1 MLPSVRLSTLPVA
14 EWSVT
19 RRGQVV
25 FAPDRRT
32 GSTERGEMADEG
44 SMPDVAAHAAHLLPH
59 LEAVAEQLE
68 RNPGAVMRRAFPD
81 SDPGSGSR
89 AIVGPKSG
97 LPPMAADRIDAALS
111 EERKRLLEVGA
122 SALDTL
128 RAEGAGAVL
137 SAEARLGIEAIVS
150 VARPAM
156 VLQDGAFGDP
166 PPPWADILG
175 PFRQSIRTT
184 AMSVGRIGVPGLL
197 HLPYAGTGFMVA
209 EDAVMTNCHVARV
222 FSQHGADGDW
232 SFQPGLEANL
242 DFVED
247 PDARTADA
255 TSPRSVRI
263 EGVIGVHPALDLAL
277 LRVAD
282 GLAKPLP
289 IMSRDPGP
297 LEGRNVYVLGYPAP
311 DYRNDAATARLIF
324 GDRYFVKRLMPG
336 TAMAHP
342 ADAIFRMEPCSS
354 GADPDD
360 VMFHDG
366 STTGGCSGACVV
378 DLDSNQ
384 VIGLHF
390 AGKYMQYNE
399 AVALWRLVDDPLL
412 TDAGVNFA

>member
-1 MLPSVRLSTLPVA
+1 
-14 EWSVT
+14 
-19 RRGQVV
+19 
-25 FAPDRRT
+25 
-32 GSTERGEMADEG
+32 MADES
-44 SMPDVAAHAAHLLPH
+44 SMPDVAAHAAHLLPD

-111 EERKRLLEVGA
+111 AERKRLLEVGA

-128 RAEGAGAVL
+128 RAEGPGAVL

-184 AMSVGRIGVPGLL
+184 AMSVGRIGVPGLPQ
-197 HLPYAGTGFMVA
+197 LPYAGTGFMVA
-209 EDAVMTNCHVARV
+209 EDAVMTNCHVAMV
-222 FSQHGADGDW
+222 FSQNGADGEW

-242 DFVED
+242 DLVED
-247 PDARTADA
+247 PDAQPADA
-255 TSPRSVRI
+255 ASPRIVPI
-263 EGVIGVHPALDLAL
+263 EGVIGIHPALDLAL
-277 LRVAD
+277 LRVTD
-282 GLAKPLP
+282 GLATPLP

-311 DYRNDAATARLIF
+311 DYRNDAATLRSIF
-324 GDRYFVKRLMPG
+324 GDRYFVKRLLPG
-336 TAMAHP
+336 AAMAPP
-342 ADAIFRMEPCSS
+342 ADATIRMEPCSS
-354 GADPDD
+354 GAEPDD
-360 VMFHDG
+360 VIFYDC
-366 STTGGCSGACVV
+366 STTGGVSGSPVV

-399 AVALWRLVDDPLL
+399 GVALWRLVDDPLL

>member
-1 MLPSVRLSTLPVA
+1 
-14 EWSVT
+14 
-19 RRGQVV
+19 
-25 FAPDRRT
+25 
-32 GSTERGEMADEG
+32 MAKEG

-97 LPPMAADRIDAALS
+97 LPPMAADRLDAALS
-111 EERKRLLEVGA
+111 AERKRLLEVGA

-128 RAEGAGAVL
+128 RAEGPGAVL

-156 VLQDGAFGDP
+156 VLQDGAFADP
-166 PPPWADILG
+166 PAPWADILG
-175 PFRQSIRTT
+175 PCRQSIRST
-184 AMSVGRIGVPGLL
+184 AMSVGRIGVPGLPQ
-197 HLPYAGTGFMVA
+197 LPYAGTGFMVA
-209 EDAVMTNCHVARV
+209 EDAVMTNCHVAKV
-222 FSQHGADGDW
+222 FSQNGADGEW

-242 DFVED
+242 DLVED
-247 PDARTADA
+247 PDAQPADA
-255 TSPRSVRI
+255 ASPRIVPI
-263 EGVIGVHPALDLAL
+263 EGVIGIHPALDLAL
-277 LRVAD
+277 LRVTD
-282 GLAKPLP
+282 GLATPLP

-311 DYRNDAATARLIF
+311 DYRNDAATLRSIF
-324 GDRYFVKRLMPG
+324 GDRYFVKRLLPG
-336 TAMAHP
+336 AAMAPP
-342 ADAIFRMEPCSS
+342 ADATIRMEPCSS
-354 GADPDD
+354 GAEPDD
-360 VMFHDG
+360 VMFHDC
-366 STTGGCSGACVV
+366 STTGGVSGSCVV

-399 AVALWRLVDDPLL
+399 GVALWRLVDDPLL

>member
-1 MLPSVRLSTLPVA
+1 
-14 EWSVT
+14 
-19 RRGQVV
+19 
-25 FAPDRRT
+25 
-32 GSTERGEMADEG
+32 MADEG

-111 EERKRLLEVGA
+111 AERKRLLEVGA

-128 RAEGAGAVL
+128 RAEGPGAVL

-156 VLQDGAFGDP
+156 VLQDGAFGHP

-184 AMSVGRIGVPGLL
+184 AMSVGRIGVPGIP

-222 FSQHGADGDW
+222 FSQHEADGHW

-247 PDARTADA
+247 PDARPADA
-255 TSPRSVRI
+255 ASPRSVRI
-263 EGVIGVHPALDLAL
+263 EGVIGIHPALDLAL
-277 LRVAD
+277 LRVTD

-289 IMSRDPGP
+289 IMSRDPGR

-311 DYRNDAATARLIF
+311 DYRNDAAIQRSIF
-324 GDRYFVKRLMPG
+324 GDRYFVKRLQPG
-336 TAMAHP
+336 AAMAPP
-342 ADAIFRMEPCSS
+342 ADATIRMEPCSS
-354 GADPDD
+354 GAEPDD
-360 VMFHDG
+360 VMFHDASTLGGNSG
-366 STTGGCSGACVV
+366 SCVV

>member
-1 MLPSVRLSTLPVA
+1 
-14 EWSVT
+14 
-19 RRGQVV
+19 
-25 FAPDRRT
+25 
-32 GSTERGEMADEG
+32 MADAG
-44 SMPDVAAHAAHLLPH
+44 SMPEVAAHATHLLPH

-111 EERKRLLEVGA
+111 ADRRRLLEVGA
-122 SALDTL
+122 SALDML
-128 RAEGAGAVL
+128 RAEGPGAVL
-137 SAEARLGIEAIVS
+137 SAEAQLGIEAIVS

-156 VLQDGAFGDP
+156 LLQDGAFGDP
-166 PPPWADILG
+166 LPPWADVLG

-197 HLPYAGTGFMVA
+197 QLPYAGTGFMVA

-222 FSQHGADGDW
+222 FSQAGADGEW

-242 DFVED
+242 DFLED
-247 PDARTADA
+247 PDARPADA
-255 TSPRSVRI
+255 ASPRSMRI
-263 EGVIGVHPALDLAL
+263 EGVIGIHPALDLAL
-277 LRVAD
+277 LRVTD
-282 GLAKPLP
+282 GLATPLQ
-289 IMSRDPGP
+289 IMSRDPGR

-311 DYRNDAATARLIF
+311 DYRNDAATLRSIF
-324 GDRYFVKRLMPG
+324 GDRYFVKRLLPG
-336 TAMAHP
+336 AAMAPP
-342 ADAIFRMEPCSS
+342 ADAIIRMEPCSS
-354 GADPDD
+354 GAEPDD
-360 VMFHDG
+360 VIFYDC
-366 STTGGCSGACVV
+366 STTGGVSGSPVV

-399 AVALWRLVDDPLL
+399 GVALWRLVDDPLL

>member
-1 MLPSVRLSTLPVA
+1 
-14 EWSVT
+14 
-19 RRGQVV
+19 
-25 FAPDRRT
+25 
-32 GSTERGEMADEG
+32 MAKEG

-111 EERKRLLEVGA
+111 AERKRLLEVGA

-128 RAEGAGAVL
+128 RAEGPGAVL

-156 VLQDGAFGDP
+156 VLQDGAFADP

-184 AMSVGRIGVPGLL
+184 AMSVGRIGVPGLPQ
-197 HLPYAGTGFMVA
+197 LPYAGTGFMVA
-209 EDAVMTNCHVARV
+209 EDAVMTNCHVAMV

-242 DFVED
+242 DLVED
-247 PDARTADA
+247 PDARPADA
-255 TSPRSVRI
+255 ASPRSVRI
-263 EGVIGVHPALDLAL
+263 EGVIGIHPALDLAL
-277 LRVAD
+277 LRVTD

-311 DYRNDAATARLIF
+311 DYRNDAAILRSIF
-324 GDRYFVKRLMPG
+324 GDRYFVKRLLPG
-336 TAMAHP
+336 AAMAPP
-342 ADAIFRMEPCSS
+342 ADATIRMEPCSS
-354 GADPDD
+354 GAEPDD
-360 VMFHDG
+360 VMFYDCLHDSAG
-366 STTGGCSGACVV
+366 TPVRPSSTSTATKSSGSISPASTCSTTRRWRCGGS
-378 DLDSNQ
+378 
-384 VIGLHF
+384 
-390 AGKYMQYNE
+390 
-399 AVALWRLVDDPLL
+399 L
-412 TDAGVNFA
+412 TTRS

>member
-1 MLPSVRLSTLPVA
+1 
-14 EWSVT
+14 
-19 RRGQVV
+19 
-25 FAPDRRT
+25 
-32 GSTERGEMADEG
+32 MADEG

-111 EERKRLLEVGA
+111 AERKRLLEVGA

-128 RAEGAGAVL
+128 RAEGPGAVL
-137 SAEARLGIEAIVS
+137 SAEAWLGIEAIVS

-184 AMSVGRIGVPGLL
+184 AMSVGRIGVRGLPQL
-197 HLPYAGTGFMVA
+197 PLPYAGTGFMVA

-242 DFVED
+242 DLVED
-247 PDARTADA
+247 PDARPADA
-255 TSPRSVRI
+255 ASPRSVRI
-263 EGVIGVHPALDLAL
+263 EGVIGIHPALDLAL
-277 LRVAD
+277 LRVTD

-311 DYRNDAATARLIF
+311 DYRNDAATQRSIF
-324 GDRYFVKRLMPG
+324 GDRYFVKRLQPG
-336 TAMAHP
+336 AAMAPP
-342 ADAIFRMEPCSS
+342 ADATIRMEPCSS
-354 GADPDD
+354 GAEPDD
-360 VMFHDG
+360 VMFHDASTLGGNSG
-366 STTGGCSGACVV
+366 SCVV

>member
-1 MLPSVRLSTLPVA
+1 
-14 EWSVT
+14 
-19 RRGQVV
+19 
-25 FAPDRRT
+25 
-32 GSTERGEMADEG
+32 MAKEG

-68 RNPGAVMRRAFPD
+68 RDPGAVMRRAFPD
-81 SDPGSGSR
+81 GDPGSGWR

-111 EERKRLLEVGA
+111 AERRRLLEVGA
-122 SALDTL
+122 GALDTL
-128 RAEGAGAVL
+128 RAEGPGAVL

-166 PPPWADILG
+166 PAPWADILG

-184 AMSVGRIGVPGLL
+184 AMSVGRIGVPGLPQ
-197 HLPYAGTGFMVA
+197 LPYAGTGFVVA
-209 EDAVMTNCHVARV
+209 EHAVMTNCHVARV
-222 FSQHGADGDW
+222 FSQRGPDGGW
-232 SFQPGLEANL
+232 SLQPGLEANL
-242 DFVED
+242 DLLED
-247 PDARTADA
+247 PDARPADA
-255 TSPRSVRI
+255 ASPPSVRI
-263 EGVIGVHPALDLAL
+263 EGVIGIHPALDLAL
-277 LRVAD
+277 LRVTD

-311 DYRNDAATARLIF
+311 DYRNDAATLRAIF
-324 GDRYFVKRLMPG
+324 GDRYFVKRLLPG
-336 TAMAHP
+336 AAMAPP
-342 ADAIFRMEPCSS
+342 ADAIIRMEPCSS
-354 GADPDD
+354 GAEPDD
-360 VMFHDG
+360 VIFYDC
-366 STTGGCSGACVV
+366 STTGGVSGSPVV
-378 DLDSNQ
+378 DVDSNQ

-390 AGKYMQYNE
+390 AGKYMHYNE

>member
-1 MLPSVRLSTLPVA
+1 
-14 EWSVT
+14 
-19 RRGQVV
+19 
-25 FAPDRRT
+25 
-32 GSTERGEMADEG
+32 MAKEG

-68 RNPGAVMRRAFPD
+68 RNPGAVLRRAFPD

-111 EERKRLLEVGA
+111 AERKRLLEVGA

-128 RAEGAGAVL
+128 RAEGPGAVL

-156 VLQDGAFGDP
+156 VLQDGAFADP
-166 PPPWADILG
+166 PAPWADILG

-184 AMSVGRIGVPGLL
+184 AMSVGRIGVPGLPQ
-197 HLPYAGTGFMVA
+197 LPYAGTGFMVA
-209 EDAVMTNCHVARV
+209 EDAVMTNCHVAMV
-222 FSQHGADGDW
+222 FSQNGADGEW

-242 DFVED
+242 DLVED
-247 PDARTADA
+247 PDAQPADA
-255 TSPRSVRI
+255 ASPRIVPI
-263 EGVIGVHPALDLAL
+263 EGVIGIHPALDLAL
-277 LRVAD
+277 LRVTD
-282 GLAKPLP
+282 GLATPLP

-311 DYRNDAATARLIF
+311 DYRNDAATLRSIF
-324 GDRYFVKRLMPG
+324 GDRYFVKRLLPG
-336 TAMAHP
+336 AAMAPP
-342 ADAIFRMEPCSS
+342 ADATIRMEPCSS
-354 GADPDD
+354 GAEPDD
-360 VMFHDG
+360 VIFYDC
-366 STTGGCSGACVV
+366 STTGGVSGSPVV

-399 AVALWRLVDDPLL
+399 GVALWRLVDDPLL

>member
-1 MLPSVRLSTLPVA
+1 
-14 EWSVT
+14 
-19 RRGQVV
+19 
-25 FAPDRRT
+25 
-32 GSTERGEMADEG
+32 MADEG

-111 EERKRLLEVGA
+111 AERKRLLEVGA

-128 RAEGAGAVL
+128 RAEGPGAVL

-156 VLQDGAFGDP
+156 VLQDGAFADP
-166 PPPWADILG
+166 PAPWADILG

-184 AMSVGRIGVPGLL
+184 AMSVGRIGVPGLPQ
-197 HLPYAGTGFMVA
+197 LPYAGTGFMVA
-209 EDAVMTNCHVARV
+209 EDAVMTNCHVAMV
-222 FSQHGADGDW
+222 FSQNGADGEW

-242 DFVED
+242 DLVED
-247 PDARTADA
+247 PDAQPADA
-255 TSPRSVRI
+255 ASPRIVPI
-263 EGVIGVHPALDLAL
+263 EGVIGIHPALDLAL
-277 LRVAD
+277 LRVTD
-282 GLAKPLP
+282 GLATPLP

-311 DYRNDAATARLIF
+311 DYRNDAAILRSIF
-324 GDRYFVKRLMPG
+324 GDRYFVKRLLPG
-336 TAMAHP
+336 AAMAPP
-342 ADAIFRMEPCSS
+342 ADATIRMKPCSS
-354 GADPDD
+354 GAEPDD
-360 VMFHDG
+360 VIFYDC
-366 STTGGCSGACVV
+366 STTGGVSGSPVV

>member
-1 MLPSVRLSTLPVA
+1 
-14 EWSVT
+14 
-19 RRGQVV
+19 
-25 FAPDRRT
+25 
-32 GSTERGEMADEG
+32 MAKEG

-68 RNPGAVMRRAFPD
+68 RDPGAVMRRAFPD

-111 EERKRLLEVGA
+111 AERRRLLEVGA
-122 SALDTL
+122 GALDTL
-128 RAEGAGAVL
+128 RAEGPGAVL
-137 SAEARLGIEAIVS
+137 SAEARLGLEAIVS

-184 AMSVGRIGVPGLL
+184 AMSVGRIGVRGLPQ
-197 HLPYAGTGFMVA
+197 LPYAGTGFMVA
-209 EDAVMTNCHVARV
+209 EDAVMTNCHVARA
-222 FSQHGADGDW
+222 FSQHGADGAW
-232 SFQPGLEANL
+232 SFGPGLEANL
-242 DFVED
+242 DLVED
-247 PDARTADA
+247 PDARPADA
-255 TSPRSVRI
+255 ASPRSVRI
-263 EGVIGVHPALDLAL
+263 EGVIGIHPALDLAL

-289 IMSRDPGP
+289 IMSSDPGP

-311 DYRNDAATARLIF
+311 DYRNDAATLRSIF
-324 GDRYFVKRLMPG
+324 GDRYFVKRLQPG
-336 TAMAHP
+336 AAMAPP
-342 ADAIFRMEPCSS
+342 AGAIIPMGPCSS
-354 GADPDD
+354 GAESDD
-360 VMFHDG
+360 VMFHDASTLGGNSG
-366 STTGGCSGACVV
+366 SCVV
-378 DLDSNQ
+378 DLDTNQ

-390 AGKYMQYNE
+390 AGLYMQYNE

>member
-1 MLPSVRLSTLPVA
+1 
-14 EWSVT
+14 
-19 RRGQVV
+19 
-25 FAPDRRT
+25 
-32 GSTERGEMADEG
+32 MAKEG

-111 EERKRLLEVGA
+111 AERKRLLEVGA

-128 RAEGAGAVL
+128 RAEGPGAVL

-156 VLQDGAFGDP
+156 VLQDGAFADP
-166 PPPWADILG
+166 PAPWADILG

-184 AMSVGRIGVPGLL
+184 AMSVGRIGVPGLPQ
-197 HLPYAGTGFMVA
+197 LPYAGTGFMVA
-209 EDAVMTNCHVARV
+209 EDAVMTNCHVAMV
-222 FSQHGADGDW
+222 FSQNGADGEW

-242 DFVED
+242 DLVED
-247 PDARTADA
+247 PDAQPADA
-255 TSPRSVRI
+255 ASPRIVPI
-263 EGVIGVHPALDLAL
+263 EGVIGIHPALDLAL
-277 LRVAD
+277 LRVTD
-282 GLAKPLP
+282 GLATPLP

-311 DYRNDAATARLIF
+311 DYRNDAAILRSIF
-324 GDRYFVKRLMPG
+324 GDRYFVKRLLPG
-336 TAMAHP
+336 AAMAPP
-342 ADAIFRMEPCSS
+342 ADATIRMEPCSS
-354 GADPDD
+354 GAEPDD
-360 VMFHDG
+360 VIFYDC
-366 STTGGCSGACVV
+366 STTGGVSGSPVV

-399 AVALWRLVDDPLL
+399 GVALWRLVDDPLL